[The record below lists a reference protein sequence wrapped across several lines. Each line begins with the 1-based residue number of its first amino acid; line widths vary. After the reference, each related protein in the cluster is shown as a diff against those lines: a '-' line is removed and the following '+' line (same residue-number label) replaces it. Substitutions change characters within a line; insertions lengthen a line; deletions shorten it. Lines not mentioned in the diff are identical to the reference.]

1 MPLKVTK
8 RVERR
13 TAQPLYQQVKE
24 AIKESIERGEL
35 KPGEPLP
42 GRLEL
47 CRLFGANRL
56 TVDRAIAELVRE
68 GWVVAVK
75 GKGTFVATP
84 QERSRQQTVLTFAV
98 VWSHYGI
105 HENNIYWGP
114 LLRGISHEAG
124 EVGARLLFR
133 EVPPDFYADLFHE
146 VRADGLI
153 VLAPL
158 VEDELILRQLRDRHI
173 PFVATSSA
181 YGDERLP
188 CVDTDNF
195 AGVKAALEH
204 LWQLGHRNIAMI
216 NLDLKQ
222 TDLLRR
228 WEAFQKLMG
237 DAGYRLDP
245 RWALLFPDR
254 RLGVREEVVRQW
266 LDSVPLPTA
275 MFVADYETT
284 LVVLKVLRE
293 RGIKVPEQLS
303 VVGFDDPASAAFLD
317 PPLTTVRQPVEQ
329 LGRRAVQKL
338 TDALR
343 KGVMPEGTE
352 LLAPE
357 LIVRRST
364 APALQTLTSP
374 GQGRKIKGAVNPS
387 KEVHR
392 HAAFGVHTD

>member
-1 MPLKVTK
+1 
-8 RVERR
+8 
-13 TAQPLYQQVKE
+13 
-24 AIKESIERGEL
+24 
-35 KPGEPLP
+35 
-42 GRLEL
+42 
-47 CRLFGANRL
+47 
-56 TVDRAIAELVRE
+56 
-68 GWVVAVK
+68 
-75 GKGTFVATP
+75 
-84 QERSRQQTVLTFAV
+84 
-98 VWSHYGI
+98 
-105 HENNIYWGP
+105 
-114 LLRGISHEAG
+114 
-124 EVGARLLFR
+124 
-133 EVPPDFYADLFHE
+133 
-146 VRADGLI
+146 
-153 VLAPL
+153 
-158 VEDELILRQLRDRHI
+158 
-173 PFVATSSA
+173 
-181 YGDERLP
+181 
-188 CVDTDNF
+188 
-195 AGVKAALEH
+195 
-204 LWQLGHRNIAMI
+204 
-216 NLDLKQ
+216 
-222 TDLLRR
+222 LLRR

-303 VVGFDDPASAAFLD
+303 LVGFDDPASAAFLD